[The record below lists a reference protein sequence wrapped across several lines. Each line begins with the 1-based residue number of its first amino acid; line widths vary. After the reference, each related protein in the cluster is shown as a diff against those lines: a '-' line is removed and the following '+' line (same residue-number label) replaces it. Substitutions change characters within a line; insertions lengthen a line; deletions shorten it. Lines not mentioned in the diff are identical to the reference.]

1 MLGKLFLV
9 ATPIGNLQDIT
20 LRAIETLRAVDI
32 IACEDTR
39 HTGKLLKAF
48 DISNKLISYHAHN
61 EPERAD
67 QLASLL
73 SEGKAVALVSD
84 AGTPSINDP
93 GYRIVLKAI
102 EHGAEVIAIP
112 GASAFISAAIISGL
126 PTDSIFFGGFLPSKK
141 GERRKRLSD
150 LKVIPATLVF
160 YESPHR
166 IGPSLLDCLDILGDR
181 QAALAREL
189 TKLHEE
195 IVRGS
200 LSHLAARFTSERTK
214 GEIVLCIDR
223 GHGES
228 RKSLPTGSL
237 ADRVADL
244 EASGLDRKA
253 ALKTAARELGI
264 PKSEAYRRLVGEK

>member
-20 LRAIETLRAVDI
+20 LRAIETLRSVDLV
-32 IACEDTR
+32 ACEDTR

-61 EPERAD
+61 ELERAD
-67 QLASLL
+67 QLAGLL
-73 SEGKAVALVSD
+73 SEGKSVALVSD

-102 EHGAEVIAIP
+102 EIGAEVVAIP
-112 GASAFISAAIISGL
+112 GASAFTSAAIVSGL

-150 LKVIPATLVF
+150 LKEIPATLVF

-166 IGPSLLDCLDILGDR
+166 MGPSLLDCLEILGDR
-181 QAALAREL
+181 QAAVAREL

-195 IVRGS
+195 IIRGS
-200 LSHLAARFTSERTK
+200 LSQ
-214 GEIVLCIDR
+214 
-223 GHGES
+223 
-228 RKSLPTGSL
+228 L
-237 ADRVADL
+237 ADRVAATSTRGEYVIVIDRTSDENLTPTSLSLADTVSRL
-244 EASGLDRKA
+244 EGEGHDRKS
-253 ALKTAARELGI
+253 ALKLAAKELGI
-264 PKSEAYRRLVGEK
+264 TRSEAYRRLNMT